1 MTSDKSTKFNTLINT
16 GFATVSS
23 GTYLAV
29 EE

>member
-23 GTYLAV
+23 GT
-29 EE
+29 